1 MEIPSLRRAVKIGT
15 QLLFRGHYTLTFD
28 QLEFPLRNL
37 PFRKRLN
44 FLIQSM
50 QWMMRPVH
58 RIGFPP
64 ILQIEPTNICNLH
77 CALCATGAGM
87 LTRSHAFMPFDLYRK
102 VIDQVKDY
110 VCLLVFWSWGEPFLH
125 KDALRMIR
133 YAKDKAL
140 IVHTSTNG
148 HFFNTR
154 DLARQVIE
162 SGLDSLIVAVD
173 GLDQPT
179 YEKYRKGGRLNLV
192 LESIK
197 NLVSE
202 RAAAGVEHP
211 RITFRFIV
219 MRHNEH
225 QIGRVKDFAERL
237 GIDVVTF
244 RSAVVQRE
252 NVNLEETLTPLSG
265 EFQRYHY
272 SGLPATGLRLRQNQF
287 SCRRPYANL
296 TIFSNGDVVPCEN
309 DYNDTLPLGNVSDQ
323 SLHEIIS
330 SAKSRNFFHVFRR
343 DLDQFRFC
351 RACELRD
358 MKYPTVN
365 VRTHVLNRKC
375 LKHEK
380 VT

>member
-1 MEIPSLRRAVKIGT
+1 
-15 QLLFRGHYTLTFD
+15 
-28 QLEFPLRNL
+28 
-37 PFRKRLN
+37 
-44 FLIQSM
+44 
-50 QWMMRPVH
+50 
-58 RIGFPP
+58 
-64 ILQIEPTNICNLH
+64 
-77 CALCATGAGM
+77 
-87 LTRSHAFMPFDLYRK
+87 MPFDLYRK

-110 VCLLVFWSWGEPFLH
+110 VCLLAFWSWGEPFLH
-125 KDALRMIR
+125 KDAIRMIR

-140 IVHTSTNG
+140 VVHTSTNG

-154 DLARQVIE
+154 ELARQVIE
-162 SGLDSLIVAVD
+162 SGLDSLMVAVD

-192 LESIK
+192 LESIE

-225 QIGRVKDFAERL
+225 QVGRVKDFAERL
-237 GIDVVTF
+237 GVDVVTL
-244 RSAVVQRE
+244 RSAVVQRG

-265 EFQRYHY
+265 EFQPYHY

-309 DYNDTLPLGNVSDQ
+309 DYNDTLPLGNVSAQ

-330 SAKSRNFFHVFRR
+330 STKSRSFFHVFRR

-358 MKYPTVN
+358 MKYPSAN

>member
-1 MEIPSLRRAVKIGT
+1 MEKPSLRRAVQIGT
-15 QLLFRGHYTLTFD
+15 KLFSRGDYTLTFD

-44 FLIQSM
+44 FLIQGM
-50 QWMMRPVH
+50 QWLMRPVH
-58 RIGFPP
+58 RFGFPL
-64 ILQIEPTNICNLH
+64 ILQIEPTNICNLK
-77 CALCATGAGM
+77 CATCASGAGII
-87 LTRSHAFMPFDLYRK
+87 TRSPSFMPFDLYRK

-125 KDALRMIR
+125 RDAIRMIR
-133 YAKDKAL
+133 YAKDKGL
-140 IVHTSTNG
+140 LVHTSTNG

-154 DLARQVIE
+154 ELACRVIE

-179 YEKYRKGGRLNLV
+179 YEKYRKGGMLNVV
-192 LESIK
+192 LKSIE

-202 RAAAGVEHP
+202 RDAAGVEHP

-225 QIGRVKDFAERL
+225 QVGRVLDFAERL
-237 GIDVVTF
+237 GVDVVTF
-244 RSAVVQRE
+244 RAPVVRRGS
-252 NVNLEETLTPLSG
+252 VDLEGTLTPLYN
-265 EFQRYHY
+265 EFQRYNY
-272 SGLPATGLRLRQNQF
+272 SGLPAMGLRLRHNQF

-309 DYNDTLPLGNVSDQ
+309 DYNGTLPLGNVGSQ
-323 SLHEIIS
+323 SLHDIIS
-330 SAKSRNFFHVFRR
+330 STKSRSFFQVFRR
-343 DLDQFRFC
+343 DFDKFPFC
-351 RACELRD
+351 RGCEVRD
-358 MKYPTVN
+358 MKYPTSN

-375 LKHEK
+375 LKYEK